1 MTENEKQKST
11 NAKQKIRDRYRG
23 VDTSELTIIPAKPLK
38 SAIDGGIKRVAPYI
52 RVSTDSDEQTSSYEL
67 QKNYFMEYVNAQP
80 GWLLVDI
87 YSDEGI
93 SGTQIN
99 HREGLQRLLEDCK
112 AGKIDYIITKSISR
126 FARNIVDC
134 LNMIED
140 LRNLNP
146 PVGVIFE
153 TDHID
158 TLGGNDS
165 LLLSILASLAEAE
178 SRNKSDIMNWSIE
191 NRFSRGIFLLPE
203 LIGFDKDEDGNL
215 VINDDEADTV
225 RLCFYLFLAGF
236 QLSEIADLLTDMERR
251 TGFNKQ
257 HNKKPGVVPEYK
269 TTWTSNSVL
278 EILRNERHCGDVLA
292 RKTFTPNF
300 KNHKSVKNRG
310 ERQQVKKHNNHEGI
324 VSREVFE
331 AANRKLD
338 LCTGKQD
345 RRYPIMKV
353 IDDGALRGFVPV
365 DRTWGGFSSEDFK
378 IASQSVY
385 EQNTEATEP
394 FPETSSRL
402 SNFQVVRAQLFSTR
416 LYPAVTISRGKVRFN
431 TACMKRFEDVEY
443 VELLFNSVEKCL
455 AVRPCDK
462 NCPNAIRWGTFQEGK
477 WIVREKS
484 CRGFSAPL
492 YEIMGWK
499 EELRYRMRGS
509 FLGEGDDRIMIF
521 DLDEPEIIER
531 VLIEDI
537 PTEPDEPVTTAEE
550 TTASDAGSETS
561 KPKYK
566 SVITFPCGGVFG
578 RSYDEDTHFLERV
591 HYSGNWDVLRPARE
605 VFGVNPITEEE
616 IDALLHE
623 AEKII
628 DKLRKTA

>member
-11 NAKQKIRDRYRG
+11 NTKQKIRDRYRG
-23 VDTSELTIIPAKPLK
+23 VDTSELTIIPAKPPK
-38 SAIDGGIKRVAPYI
+38 SAVDGGIKRVAPYI

-67 QKNYFMEYVNAQP
+67 QKNYFMEYVSAQP
-80 GWLLVDI
+80 GWILVDI

-251 TGFNKQ
+251 TGYNKQ

-331 AANRKLD
+331 AANKKLD

-365 DRTWGGFSSEDFK
+365 DRTWSGFSGEDFK

-385 EQNTEATEP
+385 EQDTESAEP
-394 FPETSSRL
+394 FPEAASRL

-492 YEIMGWK
+492 YEIMGWN
-499 EELRYRMRGS
+499 EDLRYRMRGS

-537 PTEPDEPVTTAEE
+537 PTEPDEPVTTTEE
-550 TTASDAGSETS
+550 TTTSDAGSEAS

-578 RSYDEDTHFLERV
+578 RSYDEDTQFLERV

>member
-11 NAKQKIRDRYRG
+11 NTKQKIRDRYRG
-23 VDTSELTIIPAKPLK
+23 VDTSELTIIPAKPPK
-38 SAIDGGIKRVAPYI
+38 SAVDGGIKRVAPYI

-80 GWLLVDI
+80 GWVLVDI

-215 VINDDEADTV
+215 VINEDEADTV

-331 AANRKLD
+331 AANKKLD

-365 DRTWGGFSSEDFK
+365 DRTWSGFSSEDFK

-385 EQNTEATEP
+385 GQDTEAAEL
-394 FPETSSRL
+394 FPETASRL
-402 SNFQVVRAQLFSTR
+402 SDFQVVRAQLFSTR
-416 LYPAVTISRGKVRFN
+416 LYPAVTISRGKLRFN

-462 NCPNAIRWGTFQEGK
+462 SCPNAIRWGTFQEGK

-492 YEIMGWK
+492 YEIMDWK

-537 PTEPDEPVTTAEE
+537 PTEPDEPVITAED
-550 TTASDAGSETS
+550 TTASDACAGTT

-566 SVITFPCGGVFG
+566 SVITFPCGGAFG

-616 IDALLHE
+616 IDALLRE

>member
-1 MTENEKQKST
+1 MTEFEKQSPT
-11 NAKQKIRDRYRG
+11 DTKQKIRDRYRG
-23 VDTSELTIIPAKPLK
+23 VDSSQLTIIPAKPPK
-38 SAIDGGIKRVAPYI
+38 SAVDGGIKRVAPYI

-67 QKNYFMEYVNAQP
+67 QKNYFTEYVNAQP
-80 GWLLVDI
+80 GWVLVDI
-87 YSDEGI
+87 YADEGI

-99 HREGLQRLLEDCK
+99 HREGLQRLLDDCR

-134 LNMIED
+134 LNMIEE

-178 SRNKSDIMNWSIE
+178 SRNKSEIMNWSIE

-203 LIGFDKDEDGNL
+203 LLGFDKDENGNL

-225 RLCFYLFLAGF
+225 RLCFYLFIAGF
-236 QLSEIADLLTDMERR
+236 QLSEIAELLTEMGRK

-257 HNKKPGVVPEYK
+257 HNKKPGVEPEYN
-269 TTWTSNSVL
+269 TNWTSSSVL
-278 EILRNERHCGDVLA
+278 DILRNERHCGDVLA

-300 KNHKSVKNRG
+300 KNHKSKKNRG
-310 ERQQVKKHNNHEGI
+310 ERQQVKKYGNHKAI

-331 AANRKLD
+331 AANRKLVM
-338 LCTGKQD
+338 CTGNQD
-345 RRYPIMKV
+345 RSYPIMKV

-365 DRTWGGFSSEDFK
+365 DRTWSGFSSEDFK
-378 IASQSVY
+378 VASQSVY
-385 EQNTEATEP
+385 GGEEINEDCA
-394 FPETSSRL
+394 SSNESVL

-416 LYPAVTISRGKVRFN
+416 LYPAVTISKGKMRFN
-431 TACMKRFEDVEY
+431 TACLKRFEDVEY

-455 AVRPCDK
+455 AVRPCEK
-462 NCPNAIRWGTFQEGK
+462 SNPNAIQWGTLKEGK
-477 WIVREKS
+477 WIVKEKS

-492 YEIMGWK
+492 YETMGWN

-509 FLGEGDDRIMIF
+509 FMGDGDNKIMLF
-521 DLDEPEIIER
+521 DLEEPEIIER
-531 VLIEDI
+531 VLVEDI
-537 PTEPDEPVTTAEE
+537 PTKPDEPETEE
-550 TTASDAGSETS
+550 R

-566 SVITFPCGGVFG
+566 NVMTFNCHGVFG
-578 RSYDEDTHFLERV
+578 HSYDEDTHFLERV
-591 HYSGNWDVLRPARE
+591 HYAGNWDVLRPARE
-605 VFGVNPITEEE
+605 VFGVNPITESE
-616 IDALLHE
+616 INALLQE
-623 AEKII
+623 AERII
-628 DKLRKTA
+628 DKLRVTA

>member
-23 VDTSELTIIPAKPLK
+23 VDTSELTIIPAKPPK
-38 SAIDGGIKRVAPYI
+38 SAVDGGIKRVAPYI

-80 GWLLVDI
+80 GWVLVDI

-178 SRNKSDIMNWSIE
+178 SRNKSEIMNWSIE

-215 VINDDEADTV
+215 VINEDEADTV

-251 TGFNKQ
+251 TGYNKQ

-269 TTWTSNSVL
+269 TTWTSSSVL

-331 AANRKLD
+331 AANKKLD

-365 DRTWGGFSSEDFK
+365 DRTWSGFSSEDFK

-385 EQNTEATEP
+385 GQDTEAAEL
-394 FPETSSRL
+394 FPETASRL
-402 SNFQVVRAQLFSTR
+402 SDFQVVRAQLFSTR
-416 LYPAVTISRGKVRFN
+416 LYPAVTISRGKLRFN

-462 NCPNAIRWGTFQEGK
+462 SCPNAIRWGTFQEGK

-492 YEIMGWK
+492 YEIMDWK

-537 PTEPDEPVTTAEE
+537 PTEPDEPVITAED
-550 TTASDAGSETS
+550 TTASDACAGTT

-566 SVITFPCGGVFG
+566 SVITFPCGGAFG

-616 IDALLHE
+616 IDALLRE

>member
-23 VDTSELTIIPAKPLK
+23 VDTSELTIIPAKPPK
-38 SAIDGGIKRVAPYI
+38 SAVDGGIKRVAPYI

-80 GWLLVDI
+80 GWVLVDI

-215 VINDDEADTV
+215 VINEDEADTV

-251 TGFNKQ
+251 TGYNKQ

-269 TTWTSNSVL
+269 TTWTSSSVL

-331 AANRKLD
+331 AANKKLD

-365 DRTWGGFSSEDFK
+365 DRTWSGFSSEDFK

-385 EQNTEATEP
+385 GQDTEAAEL
-394 FPETSSRL
+394 FPETASRL
-402 SNFQVVRAQLFSTR
+402 SDFQVVRAQLFSTR
-416 LYPAVTISRGKVRFN
+416 LYPAVTISRGKLRFN

-462 NCPNAIRWGTFQEGK
+462 SCPNAIRWGTFQEGK

-492 YEIMGWK
+492 YEIMDWK

-537 PTEPDEPVTTAEE
+537 PTEPDEPVITAED
-550 TTASDAGSETS
+550 TTASDACAGTT

-566 SVITFPCGGVFG
+566 SVITFPCGGAFG

-616 IDALLHE
+616 IDALLRE

>member
-23 VDTSELTIIPAKPLK
+23 VDTSELTIIPAKPPK
-38 SAIDGGIKRVAPYI
+38 SAVDGGIKRVAPYI

-80 GWLLVDI
+80 GWVLVDI

-215 VINDDEADTV
+215 VINEDEADTV

-251 TGFNKQ
+251 TGYNKQ

-269 TTWTSNSVL
+269 TTWTSSSVL

-331 AANRKLD
+331 AANKKLD

-365 DRTWGGFSSEDFK
+365 DRTWSGFSSEDFK

-385 EQNTEATEP
+385 GQDTEAAEL
-394 FPETSSRL
+394 FPETASRL
-402 SNFQVVRAQLFSTR
+402 SDFQVVRAQLFSTR
-416 LYPAVTISRGKVRFN
+416 LYPAVTISRGKLRFN

-462 NCPNAIRWGTFQEGK
+462 SCPNAIRWGTFQEGK

-492 YEIMGWK
+492 YEIMDWK
-499 EELRYRMRGS
+499 DELRYRMRGS

-537 PTEPDEPVTTAEE
+537 PTEPDEPVITAED
-550 TTASDAGSETS
+550 TTASDACAGTT

-566 SVITFPCGGVFG
+566 SVITFPCGGAFG

-616 IDALLHE
+616 IDALLRE

>member
-23 VDTSELTIIPAKPLK
+23 VDTSELTIIPAKPPK
-38 SAIDGGIKRVAPYI
+38 SAVDGGIKRVAPYI

-80 GWLLVDI
+80 GWVLVDI

-134 LNMIED
+134 LNMLED

-191 NRFSRGIFLLPE
+191 NCFSRGIFLLPE

-215 VINDDEADTV
+215 VINEDEADTV

-251 TGFNKQ
+251 TGYNKQ

-269 TTWTSNSVL
+269 TTWTSSSVL

-331 AANRKLD
+331 AANKKLD

-365 DRTWGGFSSEDFK
+365 DRTWSGFSSEDFK

-385 EQNTEATEP
+385 GQDTEAAEL
-394 FPETSSRL
+394 FPETASRL
-402 SNFQVVRAQLFSTR
+402 SDFQVVRAQLFSTR
-416 LYPAVTISRGKVRFN
+416 LYPAVTISRGKLRFN

-462 NCPNAIRWGTFQEGK
+462 SCPNAIRWGTFQEGK

-492 YEIMGWK
+492 YEIMDWK

-537 PTEPDEPVTTAEE
+537 PTEPDEPVITAED
-550 TTASDAGSETS
+550 TTASDACAGTT

-566 SVITFPCGGVFG
+566 SVITFPCGGAFG

-616 IDALLHE
+616 IDALLRE

>member
-23 VDTSELTIIPAKPLK
+23 VDTSELTIIPAKPPK
-38 SAIDGGIKRVAPYI
+38 SAVDGGIKRVAPYI

-80 GWLLVDI
+80 GWVLVDI

-215 VINDDEADTV
+215 VINEDEADTV

-251 TGFNKQ
+251 TGYNKQ

-269 TTWTSNSVL
+269 TTWTSSSVL

-331 AANRKLD
+331 AANKKLD

-365 DRTWGGFSSEDFK
+365 DRTWSGFSSEDFK

-385 EQNTEATEP
+385 GQDTEAAEL
-394 FPETSSRL
+394 FPETASRL
-402 SNFQVVRAQLFSTR
+402 SDFQVVRAQLFSTR
-416 LYPAVTISRGKVRFN
+416 LYPAVTISRGKLRFN

-462 NCPNAIRWGTFQEGK
+462 SCPNAIRWGTFQEGK

-537 PTEPDEPVTTAEE
+537 PTEPDEPVITAED
-550 TTASDAGSETS
+550 TTASDACAGTT

-566 SVITFPCGGVFG
+566 SVITFPCGGAFG

-616 IDALLHE
+616 IDALLRE

>member
-23 VDTSELTIIPAKPLK
+23 VDTSELTIIPAKPPK
-38 SAIDGGIKRVAPYI
+38 SAVDGGIKRVAPYI

-80 GWLLVDI
+80 GWVLVDI

-215 VINDDEADTV
+215 VINEDEADTV

-251 TGFNKQ
+251 TGYNKQ

-269 TTWTSNSVL
+269 TTWTSSSVL

-331 AANRKLD
+331 AANKKLD

-365 DRTWGGFSSEDFK
+365 DRTWSGFSSEDFK

-385 EQNTEATEP
+385 GQDTEAAEL
-394 FPETSSRL
+394 FPETASRL
-402 SNFQVVRAQLFSTR
+402 SDFQVVRAQLFSTR
-416 LYPAVTISRGKVRFN
+416 LYPAVTISRGKLRFN

-462 NCPNAIRWGTFQEGK
+462 SCPNAIRWGTFQEGK

-537 PTEPDEPVTTAEE
+537 PTEPDEPVITAED
-550 TTASDAGSETS
+550 TTASDACAETT

-566 SVITFPCGGVFG
+566 SVITFPYGGAFG

-616 IDALLHE
+616 IDALLRE

>member
-1 MTENEKQKST
+1 MKQ
-11 NAKQKIRDRYRG
+11 
-23 VDTSELTIIPAKPLK
+23 
-38 SAIDGGIKRVAPYI
+38 SATHFIKFIEFLFAP
-52 RVSTDSDEQTSSYEL
+52 
-67 QKNYFMEYVNAQP
+67 
-80 GWLLVDI
+80 
-87 YSDEGI
+87 
-93 SGTQIN
+93 
-99 HREGLQRLLEDCK
+99 
-112 AGKIDYIITKSISR
+112 
-126 FARNIVDC
+126 
-134 LNMIED
+134 
-140 LRNLNP
+140 
-146 PVGVIFE
+146 
-153 TDHID
+153 D
-158 TLGGNDS
+158 TLC
-165 LLLSILASLAEAE
+165 
-178 SRNKSDIMNWSIE
+178 
-191 NRFSRGIFLLPE
+191 
-203 LIGFDKDEDGNL
+203 L
-215 VINDDEADTV
+215 V
-225 RLCFYLFLAGF
+225 
-236 QLSEIADLLTDMERR
+236 
-251 TGFNKQ
+251 
-257 HNKKPGVVPEYK
+257 
-269 TTWTSNSVL
+269 
-278 EILRNERHCGDVLA
+278 
-292 RKTFTPNF
+292 
-300 KNHKSVKNRG
+300 
-310 ERQQVKKHNNHEGI
+310 
-324 VSREVFE
+324 
-331 AANRKLD
+331 
-338 LCTGKQD
+338 
-345 RRYPIMKV
+345 
-353 IDDGALRGFVPV
+353 
-365 DRTWGGFSSEDFK
+365 
-378 IASQSVY
+378 
-385 EQNTEATEP
+385 TEP
-394 FPETSSRL
+394 FPETASRL
-402 SNFQVVRAQLFSTR
+402 SDFQVVRAQLFSTR

-566 SVITFPCGGVFG
+566 SVITFPCGGGFG

>member
-1 MTENEKQKST
+1 MTEIEKQSST
-11 NAKQKIRDRYRG
+11 DTKQKIRDRYRG
-23 VDTSELTIIPAKPLK
+23 VDSSQLTIIPAKPPK
-38 SAIDGGIKRVAPYI
+38 SAVDGGIKRVAPYI

-67 QKNYFMEYVNAQP
+67 QKNYFTEYVNAQP
-80 GWLLVDI
+80 GWVLVDI
-87 YSDEGI
+87 YADEGI

-99 HREGLQRLLEDCK
+99 HREGLQRLLDDCR

-134 LNMIED
+134 LNMIEE

-178 SRNKSDIMNWSIE
+178 SRNKSEIMNWSIE

-225 RLCFYLFLAGF
+225 RLCFYLFIAGF
-236 QLSEIADLLTDMERR
+236 RLSDIAELLTEMGRK

-257 HNKKPGVVPEYK
+257 HNKKPGVEPEYN
-269 TTWTSNSVL
+269 TNWTSSSVL
-278 EILRNERHCGDVLA
+278 DILRNERHCGDVLA

-300 KNHKSVKNRG
+300 KNHKSKKNRG
-310 ERQQVKKHNNHEGI
+310 ERQQVKKYGNHEAI

-338 LCTGKQD
+338 MCTGKQD
-345 RRYPIMKV
+345 RSYPIMKV

-365 DRTWGGFSSEDFK
+365 DRTWSGFSSEDFK
-378 IASQSVY
+378 VASQSVY
-385 EQNTEATEP
+385 GGEEINEDCA
-394 FPETSSRL
+394 SSNESVL

-416 LYPAVTISRGKVRFN
+416 LYPAVTISKGKMRFN
-431 TACMKRFEDVEY
+431 TACLKRFEDVEY

-455 AVRPCDK
+455 AVRPCEK
-462 NCPNAIRWGTFQEGK
+462 SNPNAIQWGTLKEGK
-477 WIVREKS
+477 WIVKEKS

-492 YEIMGWK
+492 YETMGWN

-509 FLGEGDDRIMIF
+509 FMGDGDNKIMLF
-521 DLDEPEIIER
+521 DLEEPEIIER
-531 VLIEDI
+531 VLVEDI
-537 PTEPDEPVTTAEE
+537 PTKPDEPEIEE
-550 TTASDAGSETS
+550 R

-566 SVITFPCGGVFG
+566 NVMTFNCHGVFG
-578 RSYDEDTHFLERV
+578 HSYDEDTHFLERV
-591 HYSGNWDVLRPARE
+591 HYAGNWDVLRPARE
-605 VFGVNPITEEE
+605 VFGVNPITESE
-616 IDALLHE
+616 INALLQE
-623 AEKII
+623 AERII
-628 DKLRKTA
+628 DKLRVTA